1 MISQNLEKRSTT
13 EKKRKRKMPQRE
25 LLEELEIKSLKL
37 ETEKL
42 TEEIKKLLLEQK
54 KLEKEEKKLQ
64 TEIDFIEIKKAYI
77 ICKLNSEF
85 PKCLLDTTCM

>member
-1 MISQNLEKRSTT
+1 MISKNLEKRSTT

-85 PKCLLDTTCM
+85 PECLLDTTCM